1 MAVIRRL
8 VLDVLIP
15 LNIPSPDIALKLS
28 KLHGVDGVDV
38 LITAVEHK
46 VEKAK
51 ITMEGDDIDLEGTK
65 KLLDKAGVSLQG
77 IDRIT
82 CGKRL
87 VG

>member
-8 VLDVLIP
+8 VLDALIP
-15 LNIPSPDIALKLS
+15 LNIPSPEIALKLS
-28 KLHGVDGVDV
+28 KLSGVDGVDV

-77 IDRIT
+77 IDRIGLG
-82 CGKRL
+82 CIL
-87 VG
+87 

>member
-15 LNIPSPDIALKLS
+15 LNIPSSEIALKLS
-28 KLHGVDGVDV
+28 KLSGVDGVDV

-51 ITMEGDDIDLEGTK
+51 ITMEGDAIDLDGAK

>member
-15 LNIPSPDIALKLS
+15 LNIPSSTIALKLS
-28 KLHGVDGVDV
+28 KLSGVDGVDV

-51 ITMEGDDIDLEGTK
+51 ITMEGDNIDLDATK
-65 KLLDKAGVSLQG
+65 KLLDKTGVSLQG